1 MADPEGGYTTLAGP
15 CEVAIDKIKRSRF
28 IAMAAPIGSPDE
40 AATFVSA
47 ARARFHDARHHPF
60 AWRLADVSRASD
72 DGEPRHSAG
81 LPILREIEGRELL
94 GVAVV
99 VARYFGG
106 VKLGTGGLA
115 RAFGA
120 AAAAVL
126 DAAETRRLS
135 VRTPI
140 SVRVPY
146 SGLPAVQA
154 ALRSLGVEPAHAD
167 YTDAVHLV
175 LHLPPSRVDAAL
187 TQLRDATGGA
197 AILEASE
204 PIVVPDG

>member
-1 MADPEGGYTTLAGP
+1 MADPDEGYTTLAGP
-15 CEVAIDKIKRSRF
+15 CEVAIDRIRRSRF
-28 IAMAAPIGSPDE
+28 IAMAAPVREPDG
-40 AATFVSA
+40 AASFVSA

-60 AWRLADVSRASD
+60 AWRLADTSRASD

-81 LPILREIEGRELL
+81 LPILREIEGRGLR
-94 GVAVV
+94 GVVVV

-154 ALRSLGVEPAHAD
+154 ALRSLGLEPAHAD
-167 YTDAVHLV
+167 YTEAVHLI
-175 LHLPPSRVDAAL
+175 LHLPPSRVQEAIS
-187 TQLRDATGGA
+187 QLRDATGGA
-197 AILEASE
+197 AILEPSD
-204 PIVVPDG
+204 PIVVSDR